1 MQNVMDAPETLAHLA
16 APAPART
23 PEAASRLVQISVL
36 HEVPQVQQKVLNL
49 RRFDHV
55 TMRRLLEE
63 GFDLYDQADTVAGWF
78 TGGSHLLHLTSD
90 PKHPLSSSVGDASG

>member
-1 MQNVMDAPETLAHLA
+1 
-16 APAPART
+16 
-23 PEAASRLVQISVL
+23 
-36 HEVPQVQQKVLNL
+36 
-49 RRFDHV
+49 
-55 TMRRLLEE
+55 MRRLLEE